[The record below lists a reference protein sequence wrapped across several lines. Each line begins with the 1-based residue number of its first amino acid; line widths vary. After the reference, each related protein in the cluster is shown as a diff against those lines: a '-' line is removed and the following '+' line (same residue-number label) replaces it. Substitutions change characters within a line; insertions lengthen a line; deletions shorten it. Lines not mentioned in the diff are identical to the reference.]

1 MNKKVF
7 AQPEMMVVGISKQ
20 DIIVT
25 SLGYEG
31 KEAGDKGGDG
41 TGLGYA
47 PGQRGLDFNSWYE
60 GY

>member
-1 MNKKVF
+1 MTKKIF

-25 SLGYEG
+25 SPSYEG

-47 PGQRGLDFNSWYE
+47 PGQRSVFDWYE